1 MAHGCPIND
10 AGRLTFQRT
19 GSAIRLTGR
28 RDRRS
33 IKASITRPVSLPA
46 MNTSKAILLRTAVL
60 AGLWWVLTDGAGVS
74 VVGAVTVSAAAAAS
88 LLLYPPSATGISL
101 AGLAGFAAFFLLRS
115 LRAGTQV
122 AAMALRP
129 RLALAPAILTIP
141 VRLQGD
147 AELAL
152 LSATLNL
159 LPGTLVAGST
169 PNHLLVHVLDAR
181 RPVEADVRAA
191 ELRIARLFR
200 VALP

>member
-1 MAHGCPIND
+1 
-10 AGRLTFQRT
+10 
-19 GSAIRLTGR
+19 
-28 RDRRS
+28 
-33 IKASITRPVSLPA
+33 

-74 VVGAVTVSAAAAAS
+74 VVGAVTVSAAAIAS

-159 LPGTLVAGST
+159 LPGTLVAGSG